1 MGHESYN
8 ERMLRS
14 GQAVRDYRSEKS
26 RRLAGGI
33 QSGRSL
39 SALSQ
44 TGPSQASE
52 KYAASGPVILVLLIV
67 AAFLLALLILRP
79 AGAAAAPP
87 ELILPNLSS
96 FCAAREKSCDE
107 EAQILRL
114 RAWLARR
121 AWAEAARRSELGAR
135 FDCAE
140 TGERIAFGA
149 LSRSRQIHTTETG
162 R

>member
-39 SALSQ
+39 SALNQ
-44 TGPSQASE
+44 TGHSQASE
-52 KYAASGPVILVLLIV
+52 KSAASGSVILVLLIV
-67 AAFLLALLILRP
+67 AAFLLALLALQP

-87 ELILPNLSS
+87 ELILPHLPS
-96 FCAAREKSCDE
+96 FCAAPAKACGE
-107 EAQILRL
+107 EAQILGL

-121 AWAEAARRSELGAR
+121 VWAEAARRSELGAR

-140 TGERIAFGA
+140 TGERIALET